1 MDRQL
6 IEAFAQTA
14 KLAQSVAG
22 LTREDLLAKPGP
34 GDWSIQQVV
43 IHLADSDEI
52 AIDRMK
58 RMIIE
63 DKPLLLWADETAY
76 AEKLF
81 NDEQSIED
89 ALIIFETGRRQFARV
104 LRCLPDSAFERT
116 GIHNKK
122 GLITLAQMVAD
133 YVEHLDY
140 HLKFI
145 LDKRVRLGKP
155 LTLPGN

>member
-6 IEAFAQTA
+6 IEAFAKTS
-14 KLAQSVAG
+14 KLAESVAG

-43 IHLADSDEI
+43 IHMADSDAI

-63 DKPLLLWADETAY
+63 DHPTLLWADESAY

-81 NDEQSIED
+81 PDEQSIED
-89 ALIIFETGRRQFARV
+89 ALIIFEAGRRQFACV
-104 LRCLPDSAFERT
+104 LRCLPESAFERI
-116 GIHNKK
+116 GIHNKR
-122 GLITLAQMVAD
+122 GPVTLGQMVAD

-145 LDKRVRLGKP
+145 FAKRERLGKP
-155 LTLPGN
+155 VAS